1 MVMDTKEAVKW
12 PVTNEYWYYKR
23 YSLRKY
29 LLSLNVVEP
38 YDMSLSVYDG
48 IDEFYIRC
56 VYGLNY
62 EIFGNLDEIFLYKT
76 HDYTQRHD
84 ELKRKMEHDPWNRP
98 FKCFPYG
105 ASRFAKL
112 HVDDRYDFSGHY
124 ILEENTNNLD
134 ATVIKPFYDCYVITT
149 TVEGNTVYC
158 LDLMAKQ
165 A

>member
-1 MVMDTKEAVKW
+1 MCVDTNVIEETVKW

-38 YDMSLSVYDG
+38 YDMSLSMYDD
-48 IDEFYIRC
+48 IEEFYIRC

-62 EIFGNLDEIFLYKT
+62 EISLPKTCVFLY
-76 HDYTQRHD
+76 D

-98 FKCFPYG
+98 FKCFPYR
-105 ASRFAKL
+105 ASKFTKL

-124 ILEENTNNLD
+124 ILEDYQPNN
-134 ATVIKPFYDCYVITT
+134 TVIKPFYDCYVITT

-158 LDLMAKQ
+158 LDLMIKQ